1 MLRVEY
7 KISTKIC
14 KNLKHFCVRKLRTEC
29 PDKKIEKAHLTPDQQ
44 NPFAHCS
51 RTSKYTDER
60 SWFHGYSRG
69 KTVGS
74 PSLDPSPQGEATK
87 HLRPTKQSVRVRSL
101 FQGRDLQNILRQS
114 YDYLTIMPTLRSTYD
129 GCLVYKT
136 SYEECKPFLRYNSL
150 AKL

>member
-14 KNLKHFCVRKLRTEC
+14 KNLKHFCVRKLKTEC

-44 NPFAHCS
+44 NPFAQCS

-74 PSLDPSPQGEATK
+74 PSLDPPPKA
-87 HLRPTKQSVRVRSL
+87 KQRSISVQQNSRYAFVVYSRGAIYKISYDSL
-101 FQGRDLQNILRQS
+101 TIILR
-114 YDYLTIMPTLRSTYD
+114 
-129 GCLVYKT
+129 
-136 SYEECKPFLRYNSL
+136 
-150 AKL
+150 